1 MQSVASLPTGFQQG
15 FPQGHRHID
24 ATASPRQKRS
34 GPSLLGRHR
43 LLGALLGLGLLC
55 STPAAPAAENIVLVS
70 GAFRRSI
77 PVSDMELLATK
88 GQAQGLL
95 ADLLRLSKQKPAEV
109 GKLLNQSIPLPVVLV
124 SRLLNTRIGEA
135 LLERMANIV
144 YPLKTPGAGM
154 PALRSA
160 IVIGIVDGNGSLSPV
175 SFLRAY
181 PNREMEVNLPALL
194 GLLEKANSISELV
207 RFFSESPLD
216 GLQGNGNSNGSGQG
230 NR

>member
-1 MQSVASLPTGFQQG
+1 MRSLASLPTGFQQG
-15 FPQGHRHID
+15 FPQGHSS
-24 ATASPRQKRS
+24 ANGGASAAEKRLNPRRRKRQ
-34 GPSLLGRHR
+34 R
-43 LLGALLGLGLLC
+43 LLGALLGFGLLC

-77 PVSDMELLATK
+77 PVADMELLANK

-109 GKLLNQSIPLPVVLV
+109 GKLLNQSIPLPLVLV

-135 LLERMANIV
+135 LLDRLANIV
-144 YPLKTPGAGM
+144 YPLKTPGAGV

-160 IVIGIVDGNGSLSPV
+160 IVIGIADGNGNLSPV

-194 GLLEKANSISELV
+194 ALLEKASSISDLV

-216 GLQGNGNSNGSGQG
+216 GLQGTGGGQG

>member
-1 MQSVASLPTGFQQG
+1 MIQSVASLPTVVPQG
-15 FPQGHRHID
+15 FPQRFQ
-24 ATASPRQKRS
+24 PRRRS
-34 GPSLLGRHR
+34 RQR
-43 LLGALLGLGLLC
+43 LLGIVLGLGVLC
-55 STPAAPAAENIVLVS
+55 TTPAAPAAENIVLVS

-77 PVSDMELLATK
+77 PVADMELLASK

-95 ADLLRLSKQKPAEV
+95 ADLLRFSKQNPIEV
-109 GKLLNQSIPLPVVLV
+109 GKLLNQSIPLPLVLV

-135 LLERMANIV
+135 LLDRLANIV
-144 YPLKTPGAGM
+144 YPLKTPGAGV

-160 IVIGIVDGNGSLSPV
+160 LVMGIAEGNGNLSPV

-194 GLLEKANSISELV
+194 ALLEKANSISDLV

-216 GLQGNGNSNGSGQG
+216 GLQGNGSGPAT
-230 NR
+230 R

>member
-15 FPQGHRHID
+15 FPQGHRPVEP
-24 ATASPRQKRS
+24 TASPRQQRS
-34 GPSLLGRHR
+34 GPRLFSRHR
-43 LLGALLGLGLLC
+43 LLGTLLGLGLLC

-77 PVSDMELLATK
+77 PVADMELLATK

-135 LLERMANIV
+135 LLDRLANIV

-160 IVIGIVDGNGSLSPV
+160 IVIGIADGNGSLSPV

-194 GLLEKANSISELV
+194 GLLEKANSISDLV

-216 GLQGNGNSNGSGQG
+216 GLQGNDNGNGQG